1 MENGNKKKKNYYFIA
16 NYDPNFFPKKLKII
30 DKQFIKKNRTI
41 CKIIYRNKLYELK
54 EYFEDIDINYNH
66 KDEIKIKLVF
76 IHNIIDISNMFYNCG
91 SLTSLSF
98 NKEDEKSLHIPKY
111 IIDIY
116 CKFPN
121 CNSVISFLDIS

>member
-16 NYDPNFFPKKLKII
+16 NYDPNFFSKKLKII

-66 KDEIKIKLVF
+66 MADINLKSHKLF
-76 IHNIIDISNMFYNCG
+76 
-91 SLTSLSF
+91 
-98 NKEDEKSLHIPKY
+98 
-111 IIDIY
+111 
-116 CKFPN
+116 
-121 CNSVISFLDIS
+121 